1 MKNLVRLSAEEHR
14 KKPKLTRTAPTR
26 ETLKGPSLSCSRP
39 ATMNVSAKTTTAI
52 MNTLEVSARFQWNSF
67 SNGATKTLQ
76 AYSEPSARF
85 MDTPPT
91 TRHQRLIPRAP
102 VSDATF
108 ALATVF
114 LLYEY
119 EVRTRSRPF
128 CTTTT
133 TPVRLV
139 QAASS
144 NGPQLSRDIIRRSNL
159 RR

>member
-1 MKNLVRLSAEEHR
+1 M
-14 KKPKLTRTAPTR
+14 APIR
-26 ETLKGPSLSCSRP
+26 EILKGPSLSCSRP

-91 TRHQRLIPRAP
+91 TRHQRLMPAVP
-102 VSDATF
+102 DSTF

-114 LLYEY
+114 LLYKNEM
-119 EVRTRSRPF
+119 RTGSRS
-128 CTTTT
+128 CLTTTT
-133 TPVRLV
+133 APLR
-139 QAASS
+139 QMRADSS
-144 NGPQLSRDIIRRSNL
+144 NRPKLLRDIIL
-159 RR
+159 RYTFKR